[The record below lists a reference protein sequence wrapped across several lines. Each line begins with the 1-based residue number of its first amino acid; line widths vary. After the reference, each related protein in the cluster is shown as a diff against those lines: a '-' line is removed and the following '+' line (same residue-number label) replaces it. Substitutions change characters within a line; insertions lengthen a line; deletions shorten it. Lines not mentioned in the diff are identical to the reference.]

1 MQHRAAEPPTG
12 PLSAVHGRV
21 GAVALPRLAA
31 AVPSGGAMTQLA
43 GTVRRDAVPFL
54 EDLPDPGGKSA
65 LVRATFDL
73 PLAAD
78 LRQPLAHARALG
90 LAETIEWL
98 TERGARVTVCGNL
111 DADRPAAIADRLGQ
125 IRESIRGLGSRVL
138 ASDMV
143 SFCPCSEDPD
153 GVEELLRG
161 HDLFVNDT
169 LQDSILPLP
178 TLTVPAS
185 RLPSAAGRTLEHDLR
200 ILDPLLAAPPRPF
213 VAVLG
218 GARSY
223 ERLHGLESLV
233 LRADT
238 VLLGGAMALPVLQ
251 AVGKQPS
258 DGAAEDFLEECR
270 HVVGLSRR
278 VRNQI
283 VTPFDLVWR
292 RADGSTTVAPADV
305 RAGKEVVDI
314 GPVTRVRFAESLQ
327 GAGVTLWAGAL
338 GQVETPGSAS
348 GTTELATSLAAGARL
363 VLGGDALVSTL
374 QASNLVPL
382 SAEMLSA
389 TDAAIELLKYG
400 DLPALA
406 ALRRSPTAGRRDR
419 RVSNAR

>member
-1 MQHRAAEPPTG
+1 MTGLPGAA
-12 PLSAVHGRV
+12 
-21 GAVALPRLAA
+21 
-31 AVPSGGAMTQLA
+31 
-43 GTVRRDAVPFL
+43 RRDAVPLL
-54 EDLPDPGGKSA
+54 EDLPDPSGKSV
-65 LVRATFDL
+65 LVRATFDR

-78 LRQPLAHARALG
+78 RRQPLAYARAQG
-90 LAETIEWL
+90 LAATIEWL
-98 TERGARVTVCGNL
+98 TARGARVTVCGTMET
-111 DADRPAAIADRLGQ
+111 DDPVAVADRLGR
-125 IRESIRGLGSRVL
+125 IRDSINALVSKAP
-138 ASDMV
+138 ASGTV
-143 SFCPCSEDPD
+143 SFCSCSEDPD
-153 GVEELLRG
+153 GVAELLEGR
-161 HDLFVNDT
+161 DLFVNDT
-169 LQDSILPLP
+169 LQDSSLPLP
-178 TLTVPAS
+178 SLTVPAS
-185 RLPSAAGRTLEHDLR
+185 RLPSAAGRTLAHDLR
-200 ILDPLLAAPPRPF
+200 ILSPLFATPPRPF

-258 DGAAEDFLEECR
+258 DGATDDFLAECR

-305 RAGKEVVDI
+305 RAGEEVVDI
-314 GPVTRVRFAESLQ
+314 GPVTRVRFAESVR

-338 GQVETPGSAS
+338 GQVEAPESAT
-348 GTTELATSLAAGARL
+348 GTTELATSLAVSAPV
-363 VLGGDALVSTL
+363 VLGGDALVSAL
-374 QASNLVPL
+374 HASDLVPL

-400 DLPALA
+400 DLPGLA
-406 ALRRSPTAGRRDR
+406 ALRRAPLARQTAT
-419 RVSNAR
+419 SLAR